1 MSGMAVRG
9 YVSSYSLGNP
19 PKSVPFSVNTPTG
32 VPPEL
37 LPESLLLDEPE
48 LSDALELSEDAGAL
62 GWLVSGVPL
71 EELLSE
77 LPLSEELPELW
88 DELDEPEL

>member
-1 MSGMAVRG
+1 M
-9 YVSSYSLGNP
+9 P
-19 PKSVPFSVNTPTG
+19 CSVFTPNS

-37 LPESLLLDEPE
+37 LPESLLSDELE
-48 LSDALELSEDAGAL
+48 LSDVLELSEDAGAL

-77 LPLSEELPELW
+77 LPLSEELSELW